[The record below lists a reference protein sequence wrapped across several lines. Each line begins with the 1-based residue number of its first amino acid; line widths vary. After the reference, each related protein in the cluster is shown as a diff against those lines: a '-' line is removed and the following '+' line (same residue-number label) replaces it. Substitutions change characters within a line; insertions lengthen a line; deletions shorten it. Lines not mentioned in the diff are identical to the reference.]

1 MAEVDHRALDNVVQW
16 LVEDGLISSDQLAVA
31 QETKKNLGGDLG
43 NILIKKRF
51 VTEEQLLEFL
61 QRRLNFTR
69 ISLASHLIDPDV
81 IKLVPLSVAQKYHF
95 MPLSAEENV
104 ITIAIANP
112 IDVFKLDTIRNVL
125 NYYVKPVLSSA
136 EEIEQSIVKSYRA
149 TKSARG
155 DKVDVEV
162 LQYGAETTMDSS
174 DKLQEIASGAK
185 VVAEVNRII
194 HSAVSES
201 ASDIHIEPHEKTM
214 RIRNRVDGVLEEWM
228 TFPKNMHLP
237 IVTRIKIL
245 SGIDIA
251 ERRIPQDGRVRLRID
266 QSIVDM
272 RVSTYPTMHGE
283 KVVIRLLGHKNI
295 YSLEDLGMTSRDRLT
310 FEGIIRQPHGI
321 LLVTG
326 PTGSGKTTTL
336 YAALSRINSQD
347 RNIISIEDPIEN
359 EIPGISQAQINPR
372 AGLTFASAL
381 RSMLRQDPDVI
392 MVGEIRDRETADI
405 SVRSAITGHLVFS
418 TLHTNTAIGAITRM
432 IDLGVEKFLLSS
444 AILGV
449 MAQRLVRRICPDCKV
464 PADVDKAVR
473 DKLRIPSDSTLYR
486 GSGCKRCR
494 MTGFLGR
501 LGIFELVEISDEL
514 RAMVAQGIDEKELH
528 DEATRRGM
536 SSIRDEAIGRALEGE
551 TTIAEALRV
560 TGEKE

>member
-1 MAEVDHRALDNVVQW
+1 
-16 LVEDGLISSDQLAVA
+16 
-31 QETKKNLGGDLG
+31 
-43 NILIKKRF
+43 
-51 VTEEQLLEFL
+51 
-61 QRRLNFTR
+61 
-69 ISLASHLIDPDV
+69 
-81 IKLVPLSVAQKYHF
+81 
-95 MPLSAEENV
+95 
-104 ITIAIANP
+104 
-112 IDVFKLDTIRNVL
+112 
-125 NYYVKPVLSSA
+125 
-136 EEIEQSIVKSYRA
+136 
-149 TKSARG
+149 
-155 DKVDVEV
+155 
-162 LQYGAETTMDSS
+162 
-174 DKLQEIASGAK
+174 
-185 VVAEVNRII
+185 
-194 HSAVSES
+194 
-201 ASDIHIEPHEKTM
+201 
-214 RIRNRVDGVLEEWM
+214 
-228 TFPKNMHLP
+228 
-237 IVTRIKIL
+237 
-245 SGIDIA
+245 
-251 ERRIPQDGRVRLRID
+251 
-266 QSIVDM
+266 
-272 RVSTYPTMHGE
+272 
-283 KVVIRLLGHKNI
+283 
-295 YSLEDLGMTSRDRLT
+295 MTSRDRLT
-310 FEGIIRQPHGI
+310 FENIIRRPHGI

-464 PADVDKAVR
+464 PADVDNAVR
-473 DKLRIPSDSTLYR
+473 DKLGIPSGVTLHR
-486 GSGCKRCR
+486 GNGCKRCR

-501 LGIFELVEISDEL
+501 LGIFELAEISDEL
-514 RAMVAQGIDEKELH
+514 RAMVAQGIGEKELH
-528 DEATRRGM
+528 DEAVRRGM
-536 SSIRDEAIGRALEGE
+536 SSIRNEAIGRAIEGE